1 MLERTAATLESC
13 TTLHALPSA
22 THSLRSH
29 RKLHTG
35 FWQHGAAPIDI
46 HSPVLSVHCNE
57 PYSSA
62 APEPSSSSS
71 PSSTSASHEGLVAST
86 FLLDF
91 LYPSG
96 AAALLRRLAHGINDR
111 QPSSIQRLPRRSRL
125 FTSSAVAAA
134 ATTPESPQSD
144 ASDAPPRS
152 NNPQTPVD
160 TNTKGTL
167 RARLR
172 ESERNDSEAD
182 NELRRDIEE
191 DGVDDIKADGFA
203 VIREADVMNTTK
215 THSGPSFAG
224 YGSRPDLMRDLM
236 AVKQTEY
243 FGSIWQLY
251 SQLEPQLQPAF
262 CPEVIVYL
270 YRSANLLDARR
281 IILLFSQLERSQWTP
296 AVLSSV
302 VNANLRL
309 GNEREALQLYHT
321 GLDEQTMV
329 GGLDDLLQYGFR
341 KVEWDFV
348 RHVWAS
354 YHVIFKTHGIKCG
367 NLDRLAAVPN
377 LGNLAIQFAK
387 EIETRFTENPENTEE
402 VDTINILKKKVARR
416 ALRQP
421 CKPNEALPLLRI
433 VDQVKWYNIYLCEAI
448 QRGQKDCLPEIY
460 RIYRAFP
467 DTKPYWAILHGMFE
481 IFYPHDIEGLE
492 QVYEDYHTSYQGLDR
507 WGFRKFLKFYAS
519 RGDIKSVE
527 RLWNQYV
534 QSYQHRKVLQEP
546 ETFNHLLNAYANNGD
561 PEGARRVFDEMRD
574 RYGVTPSLYSWN
586 ILLKSHVRSKSYN
599 GAMGLFHELCE
610 ATAPDQTS
618 FATLMSLT
626 GRSGDLTMT
635 SGLLEKAAEKNVV
648 INVPMLEA
656 MVHAYC
662 QNKKFSHALA
672 TCVNAKKQL
681 VPGNQTLLW
690 NALLFYHSERRA
702 FNELCRVL
710 KIMSEMGIEWTSTTH
725 NVLLQALVR
734 CKQTHH
740 AYDLLRKALRDKSF
754 DITPEHFATVMDGG
768 LRTREYGLVTATE
781 RMRLRNA
788 TARSVDALIRLVEAM
803 IRRQIYSTLP
813 TEEDAGKALLASSL
827 QQMIETIDESNAPD
841 SVLSASLRSADS
853 LHRLRRVLPRA
864 ITLFSRYRDFR
875 LVKELFRLQTD
886 FGLVPASQS
895 SDDLPLN
902 MLFAL
907 LKENVEDQSWEKAKE
922 TWKLIWQHALRLGRP
937 ETQKD
942 PMNGKVM
949 QRHAVMLSAPV
960 NTIAKMYL
968 DQKDPDGFKKLVDSV
983 LSAGFTFGRQTMNAI
998 CQTLAKL
1005 GYWAEAC
1012 EYCEKYLMPGFSGW
1026 QMKRIRNRHKK
1037 NLPLEQRRIGSAPQ
1051 WLRPTSYTIVVLAE
1065 EYMEIKAMMPW
1076 SSAAAEMIHIATD
1089 KFPRVVAA
1097 IDTITYTGIGIEVD
1111 VFGDKK
1117 LSTGQDISQT
1127 ENAARENAQEG
1138 IRQLTSPGA
1147 SNSEEDGFAKR
1158 FEDRI

>member
-22 THSLRSH
+22 THSLRSC

-46 HSPVLSVHCNE
+46 HSPALSVHCNE
-57 PYSSA
+57 PDSSA
-62 APEPSSSSS
+62 SEPSSSSS
-71 PSSTSASHEGLVAST
+71 PSSTSAPYDGLVAST

-96 AAALLRRLAHGINDR
+96 AAALLRRLAHGNNDR
-111 QPSSIQRLPRRSRL
+111 QPSIQRLPRRSRL
-125 FTSSAVAAA
+125 FTSSAVAATA
-134 ATTPESPQSD
+134 KTPESSQSD
-144 ASDAPPRS
+144 ASDPPSRYS
-152 NNPQTPVD
+152 NPERPVD
-160 TNTKGTL
+160 TNTRSTL
-167 RARLR
+167 RARLG
-172 ESERNDSEAD
+172 ESEQD
-182 NELRRDIEE
+182 NSKGDVERRRDVEE
-191 DGVDDIKADGFA
+191 GDVDDSNAHGLT
-203 VIREADVMNTTK
+203 VIREADVINTTK

-236 AVKQTEY
+236 AVEQTEY

-251 SQLEPQLQPAF
+251 SQLEPQLQPIF

-270 YRSANLLDARR
+270 YRSDNLLDARR

-309 GNEREALQLYHT
+309 GNEREALELYHT

-341 KVEWDFV
+341 KAKWDFV

-354 YHVIFKTHGIKCG
+354 YHVVFKTHGIKCG
-367 NLDRLAAVPN
+367 KLERLAAVPN
-377 LGNLAIQFAK
+377 LGGLAIQFSK
-387 EIETRFTENPENTEE
+387 EIDTWSTENPENTEK

-416 ALRQP
+416 ALQQP

-433 VDQVKWYNIYLCEAI
+433 VDQVKWYTIYLSEAV
-448 QRGQKDCLPEIY
+448 QRGQTECLPEIY

-467 DTKPYWAILHGMFE
+467 GTKPYWAILHGMFE
-481 IFYPHDIEGLE
+481 IFYPNDIEGLE

-507 WGFRKFLKFYAS
+507 WGFRKFLKFYAA
-519 RGDIKSVE
+519 RGDIKSAE
-527 RLWNQYV
+527 RLWDQYV

-574 RYGVTPSLYSWN
+574 RYGVTPSIYSWN
-586 ILLKSHVRSKSYN
+586 ILLKSYVRSKSYD
-599 GAMGLFHELCE
+599 GGLGIFDELCV

-618 FATLMSLT
+618 FATIMSLT
-626 GRSGDLTMT
+626 GRSGDLDMT
-635 SGLLEKAAEKNVV
+635 SGLLEKAIKKEVV
-648 INVPMLEA
+648 INVPILEA

-681 VPGNQTLLW
+681 VPGNQTRLW

-710 KIMSEMGIEWTSTTH
+710 KIMAEMGIEWTSTTH

-754 DITPEHFATVMDGG
+754 ELTPEHFSTVMDGG

-827 QQMIETIDESNAPD
+827 QQMIETVDGNNVPD

-886 FGLVPASQS
+886 FGLVPAPQS
-895 SDDLPLN
+895 SDDLPFN
-902 MLFAL
+902 MLCAL
-907 LKENVEDQSWEKAKE
+907 LKENVEDHSWEKAKE
-922 TWKLIWQHALRLGRP
+922 TWKLIWQHALRLGWPQTR
-937 ETQKD
+937 KGS
-942 PMNGKVM
+942 MNGKVM

-998 CQTLAKL
+998 CQTLARL

-1026 QMKRIRNRHKK
+1026 QMKRLRNRHKK

-1065 EYMEIKAMMPW
+1065 EYMEIKTMMPW
-1076 SSAAAEMIHIATD
+1076 SSAAAEMIHIARD

-1111 VFGDKK
+1111 VFGDKT
-1117 LSTGQDISQT
+1117 LSTGQGILER
-1127 ENAARENAQEG
+1127 ENATTENAQEES
-1138 IRQLTSPGA
+1138 RRPSSPGA
-1147 SNSEEDGFAKR
+1147 SKSKDNGFAQR